1 MTMSRAEAY
10 PRLMTALD
18 EVRGQWRV
26 QQVLGGT
33 LLAIAGVLGVLVV
46 LIAADNFLHPGM
58 LGRALLATILWGVF
72 LATLGT
78 FVIKRL
84 LEDRRDDFFAA
95 LVEQKYPQLHN
106 RLINA
111 LQLGR
116 GNQRGFSA
124 ELIGAIVHDADRA
137 TGDLEMG
144 ESVDSQSTWRAAWWA
159 LGIVAVVGLYAIF
172 FSPYFTNGLAR
183 LLLPAADIP
192 PFTRTQVPGDKI
204 HPGNVR
210 VPQGKPVDIAAE
222 VEGVIPATAFVH
234 LHKEGEGWKKVE
246 MHADADRADLFRYT
260 LPAADASFD
269 YYVTAGDGESPSF
282 KATVVHPPRI
292 TGLNVTGQAP
302 KYTALEP
309 KTDAGTDGRTAGV
322 AGTRIDLVLHASKA
336 LQEATLLTKEGEKLA
351 LEKKDT
357 DQTWG
362 CSFVIWARD
371 ARLSADIVG
380 RRVLAS
386 TTYQVQLRDT
396 DGFDVTDPLWRP
408 IDLLRDNPPRVE
420 LLPPDMAAPVRIKI
434 TESLP
439 LRVRA
444 KDDYGLGEVRLLYAV
459 NGEEQ
464 PRHLVAFPHKEAKP
478 VLDSEDAYAW
488 QLSGG
493 DFKLKAGDR
502 IDCWAEA
509 ADRNT
514 ITGPSRTEST
524 RFSFEVLSPS
534 GTSPQDH
541 LDVKDPLQ
549 ELKSLLK
556 MQRENRVDTA
566 EAAPFDRIVV
576 RQAEI
581 NSRTKDLATTMEK
594 LGIPPK
600 TMVESLRV
608 LASGLM
614 AEALHQLESGKD
626 AAEPAVKKEFR
637 TRSLPVQDKIIAELE
652 AMVERLT
659 KNEEAKKA
667 LKKIEKKDPVVYKD
681 ITAKIGDLIKN
692 LDQVLKDETEL
703 AGKFERMPKRDVQD
717 YKDDKLK
724 ALRELEEKM
733 KKAKDWAKG
742 SVNELA
748 KMMPGFVDDFGLRKD
763 ANQVFE
769 EIEKQAQRA
778 KAEKLEVSLEDMGVG
793 LATKMKED
801 LELWLPDAADNLKWV
816 LEEPLNKKPTKIPEM
831 PLPKALEDLVG
842 DLLQKA
848 DEFDEDAD
856 DITSAWG
863 DNMDQAG
870 WGVGDGPISF
880 FSAKGK
886 TGNDLPNANE
896 VSGRSGDG
904 RRGKSSGQMVGDTAR
919 GLKGRPTPAR
929 VGKEQYEPGQLKQ
942 EGQDDPK
949 GATGGGKKAGA
960 GKQGLQG
967 GTPPDPSLN
976 MKRLSEKQAGLREK
990 AEQVAHKLD
999 TVGATT
1005 SRLNESIEL
1014 MKSVEKDLA
1023 DQRYA
1028 DAFRKRKEA
1037 IQKLRNAFTG
1047 IDRTT
1052 ATQIKKAEHLP
1063 EQMKRELL
1071 QGADE
1076 GYPAGYEGL
1085 LKSYYKA
1092 LSTKDK

>member
-18 EVRGQWRV
+18 DVRGQWRR
-26 QQVLGGT
+26 QQLLEGT
-33 LLAIAGVLGVLVV
+33 LLATAGVLGVLVV
-46 LIAADNFLHPGM
+46 LIAADNLFHPGM
-58 LGRALLATILWGVF
+58 LGRALLATILWGGL
-72 LATLGT
+72 LAALAS
-78 FVIKRL
+78 FVIKRM

-95 LVEQKYPQLHN
+95 LVEQKYPHLHN

-116 GNQRGFSA
+116 GNQRGFSP

-144 ESVDSQSTWRAAWWA
+144 ESVDSKPTLRALWWA
-159 LGIVAVVGLYAIF
+159 LGIVGVVVLYATL
-172 FSPYFTNGLAR
+172 FSPYFFTGLQR

-192 PFTRTQVPGDKI
+192 PFTRTQVPGDGI
-204 HPGNVR
+204 DPGNKK
-210 VPQGKPVDIAAE
+210 VPQGKPVEITAQ
-222 VEGVIPATAFVH
+222 VQGVIPATASVH
-234 LHKEGEGWKKVE
+234 IRKEGDGWKKVE
-246 MHADADRADLFRYT
+246 MRADADRADVFHYT

-269 YYVTAGDGESPSF
+269 YYVTAGDGESPAF
-282 KATVVHPPRI
+282 KVTVVHPPRI
-292 TGLNVTGQAP
+292 VRLGVTRQPP
-302 KYTALEP
+302 KYTGL
-309 KTDAGTDGRTAGV
+309 DAKVDEGTDGRVAGV
-322 AGTRIDLVLHASKA
+322 AGTRIELVLQASKA

-351 LEKKDT
+351 LEKQGD

-362 CSFVIWARD
+362 CSFVIWTKD
-371 ARLSADIVG
+371 ARLSADIQG
-380 RRVLAS
+380 RRILAS
-386 TTYQVQLRDT
+386 TTYQVEMTDS
-396 DGFDVTDPLWRP
+396 DGFSGNDPLWRP

-420 LLPPDMAAPVRIKI
+420 LLPPDMPAPVRIKI
-434 TESLP
+434 TEALP
-439 LRVRA
+439 LRVKA
-444 KDDYGLGEVRLLYAV
+444 KDDYGVGDVRLLYTV

-464 PRHLVAFPHKEAKP
+464 PHTLVTFPHKEAKP
-478 VLDSEDAYAW
+478 LLDTEDIYPW
-488 QLSGG
+488 QLSAA
-493 DFKLKAGDR
+493 DFHLKAGDR
-502 IDCWAEA
+502 IECWAEA
-509 ADRNT
+509 VDRNT
-514 ITGPSRTEST
+514 ITGPSRSEST
-524 RFSFEVLSPS
+524 RFSFEVLTPS
-534 GTSPQDH
+534 GRSPQDH

-549 ELKSLLK
+549 ELKALLK
-556 MQRENRVDTA
+556 LQRENLVDTK
-566 EAAPFDRIVV
+566 EAAAFDRIVA

-581 NSRTKDLATTMEK
+581 NSRTKDLALTMEK

-600 TMVESLRV
+600 SMVEALRV
-608 LASGLM
+608 LATGLM
-614 AEALHQLESGKD
+614 AEALHLLESGKD
-626 AAEPAVKKEFR
+626 AADPATKAKFR
-637 TRSLPVQDKIIAELE
+637 SQSVPVQEKIIAELE
-652 AMVERLT
+652 AMVDRLM

-667 LKKIEKKDPVVYKD
+667 LKKIEKKDPVKFKD
-681 ITAKIGDLIKN
+681 ITAKISDLIKN

-703 AGKFERMPKRDVQD
+703 AGKFERMPKRDVED

-763 ANQVFE
+763 ANQIFE
-769 EIEKQAQRA
+769 EIEKQAQKA
-778 KAEKLEVSLEDMGVG
+778 KSEKLEVSLEDMGVG

-929 VGKEQYEPGQLKQ
+929 VGKEGYEPGQLKQ

-960 GKQGLQG
+960 GRQGLQG
-967 GTPPDPSLN
+967 GTPPDPAMN

-1023 DQRYA
+1023 DQRYG
-1028 DAFRKRKEA
+1028 DAFRKRKDA
-1037 IQKLRNAFTG
+1037 LQKLRGAFTG
-1047 IDRTT
+1047 MDRTT

-1071 QGADE
+1071 QGAEE